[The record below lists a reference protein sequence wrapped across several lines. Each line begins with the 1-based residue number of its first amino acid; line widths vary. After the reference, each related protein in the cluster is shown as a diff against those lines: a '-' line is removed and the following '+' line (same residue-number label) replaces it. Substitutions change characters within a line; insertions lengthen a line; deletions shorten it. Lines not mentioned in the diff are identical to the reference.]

1 MLLLNCFLDKTLSS
15 MQTYWLQTS
24 SLTACQHKH
33 ICTHKRDAKY
43 ASGMNVSYLKLFE
56 KKYSF
61 GFEVSENSHDLL
73 LCFKSIMSYSDAHS
87 YHFECKSQ
95 RIFFQN
101 SILMTLTSLRECE
114 TCQKLLIFLWTCTGC
129 HLFDIIIFV

>member
-1 MLLLNCFLDKTLSS
+1 
-15 MQTYWLQTS
+15 MQTYWLQTP

-33 ICTHKRDAKY
+33 ICTHEMDAKY

-95 RIFFQN
+95 RIFF
-101 SILMTLTSLRECE
+101 SKIA
-114 TCQKLLIFLWTCTGC
+114 F
-129 HLFDIIIFV
+129 

>member
-1 MLLLNCFLDKTLSS
+1 
-15 MQTYWLQTS
+15 MQTYWLQIP
-24 SLTACQHKH
+24 SLTTRQSKY
-33 ICTHKRDAKY
+33 ICTHEVDARW
-43 ASGMNVSYLKLFE
+43 ASDMDVSYLKLFE

-61 GFEVSENSHDLL
+61 GFEVSEESHDLL

-114 TCQKLLIFLWTCTGC
+114 TCQKLLIFLCTCTGC
-129 HLFDIIIFV
+129 HIFDFIIFV